1 MDAEQA
7 VDAAVIDADGVD
19 DALADFQGHL
29 NLIFARA
36 RALWK
41 ESAARVHPDL
51 QPSGYK
57 LLSYVARTGDANAH
71 QLAEL
76 FGIDKS
82 MVSRQIRMLEDSG
95 LVESRPDERDGRLR
109 VLTATR
115 AAQGILAT
123 LRTENAERMR
133 AVLAELTPD
142 EVRAASKAFRLLA
155 EV

>member
-1 MDAEQA
+1 MSLEQQTDEQA
-7 VDAAVIDADGVD
+7 VD
-19 DALADFQGHL
+19 DALADFQGQL

-36 RALWK
+36 KALWK
-41 ESAARVHPDL
+41 ESAARVYPEL

-57 LLSYVARTGDANAH
+57 LLAYIARTGDANAH

-76 FGIDKS
+76 FDIDKS
-82 MVSRQIRMLEDSG
+82 MVSRQIRMLEDFG
-95 LVESRPDERDGRLR
+95 LLESRPDARDGRLR
-109 VLTATR
+109 VLSATADAQRALVALR
-115 AAQGILAT
+115 AA
-123 LRTENAERMR
+123 NAERMR

>member
-1 MDAEQA
+1 MDATQA
-7 VDAAVIDADGVD
+7 AD

-36 RALWK
+36 RTLWK
-41 ESAARVHPDL
+41 ESAARVHPEL

-57 LLSYVARTGDANAH
+57 LLSYIARTGDASAH

-82 MVSRQIRMLEDSG
+82 MVSRQIRMLEDFG
-95 LVESRPDERDGRLR
+95 LLESRPDERDGRLR
-109 VLTATR
+109 VLTATAEAER
-115 AAQGILAT
+115 VLAT
-123 LRTENAERMR
+123 LRRENAERMR
-133 AVLAELTPD
+133 AVLAELAPE

>member
-1 MDAEQA
+1 MQTQS
-7 VDAAVIDADGVD
+7 VD

-36 RALWK
+36 KTLWR
-41 ESAARVHPDL
+41 ESAARMHPDL

-57 LLSYVARTGDANAH
+57 LLAYIARTGGANAH

-76 FGIDKS
+76 FEMDKS
-82 MVSRQIRMLEDSG
+82 MVSRQIRMLEEFG
-95 LVESRPDERDGRLR
+95 LLESRPDERDGRLR
-109 VLTATR
+109 VLTATAGAQEALGQLR
-115 AAQGILAT
+115 A
-123 LRTENAERMR
+123 ENAERMR

-142 EVRAASKAFRLLA
+142 EVQAASKAFRLLA

>member
-1 MDAEQA
+1 MQTQS
-7 VDAAVIDADGVD
+7 VD

-36 RALWK
+36 KTLWR
-41 ESAARVHPDL
+41 ESAARMHSDL

-57 LLSYVARTGDANAH
+57 LLAYIARTGGANAH

-76 FGIDKS
+76 FEMDKS
-82 MVSRQIRMLEDSG
+82 MVSRQIRMLEEFG
-95 LVESRPDERDGRLR
+95 LLESRADERDGRMR
-109 VLTATR
+109 VLTATV
-115 AAQGILAT
+115 AAQETLAQ
-123 LRTENAERMR
+123 LRAENAERMR

-142 EVRAASKAFRLLA
+142 EVQAASKAFRLLA

>member
-1 MDAEQA
+1 MSVETVDEQA
-7 VDAAVIDADGVD
+7 VD

-36 RALWK
+36 RTLWK

-51 QPSGYK
+51 QPAGYK
-57 LLSYVARTGDANAH
+57 LLAYVARTGDANGH

-82 MVSRQIRMLEDSG
+82 MVSRQIRMLEDFG
-95 LVESRPDERDGRLR
+95 LLESRPDERDGRLR
-109 VLTATR
+109 VLTATPGAQRTLAMLR
-115 AAQGILAT
+115 A
-123 LRTENAERMR
+123 ENAERMR